1 MRILFTVLTG
11 LSLITFI
18 TLAWYVFQPFCWQA
32 ITLSQTILNGMG
44 LSADAVQLAT
54 NNNALLYWANLLW
67 GPIADIFVILWMAVS
82 AQRIDPSS
90 EVF

>member
-1 MRILFTVLTG
+1 MRIVFTVLTG

-18 TLAWYVFQPFCWQA
+18 TLAWYIFQPFCWSA
-32 ITLSQTILNGMG
+32 ITMSQTILEGFG
-44 LSADAVQLAT
+44 LSSDELQLAV

-67 GPIADIFVILWMAVS
+67 GPLSDIFVILWMAVS